1 MIHTFDYFRQ
11 INFAGV
17 VMRLVVAMFCGGIV
31 GLERE
36 RKHGDSGL
44 AGMRT
49 YMLVCVGAA
58 LTIEISQYEYVM
70 LTGPW
75 SALAESIGIKTD
87 VSRFGA
93 QVINGIGFLGA
104 GTIIVTGSQEV
115 KGLTTAAGLWASA
128 CMGLAVG
135 AGFYEVV
142 ILAVILIIVSITALS
157 NVESKI
163 IDVARNMNF
172 YVEYNTMDDISGI
185 IAALKHMDA
194 RIYEVDIDRGDLKRG
209 INHSAVF
216 NIRLNQRMSHTAL
229 LMDLSQLDS
238 IITIYEI

>member
-58 LTIEISQYEYVM
+58 LTIEISQYEYTM

-135 AGFYEVV
+135 AGFYEAV